1 MLAKL
6 ERNIAVL
13 NTLGETHVE
22 ALANFQGDETHRDGG
37 STYGSM
43 QDQHV
48 LGHEMHMA
56 CVRIMR

>member
-43 QDQHV
+43 
-48 LGHEMHMA
+48 
-56 CVRIMR
+56 